1 MKKTNLPFVY
11 NTKIIET
18 PTTKEIYFYEKPI
31 FSKSNSNTEISKDT
45 KANEPKQNKRQTF
58 DEMSATNQYDSLKR
72 KQKHY
77 EQMRWEIARI
87 VDCNFDS
94 KTKFVTLTFKD
105 NIQDINQTN
114 TNFKYFIQRLN
125 YHLYDTKIQSLKY
138 IATWEKQKRGAIHY
152 HVIFFDFPYIAKETL
167 RKLWTHGFIKINRI
181 DVDGKEN
188 RGRYLSKYFSKDL
201 ELKEHKKKA
210 FFKSQNLKLPNVKK
224 LILTDDIL
232 QDLAEEKVIY
242 QKEYMRKSYDE
253 KALSLTGYPLT
264 ESKVTYLKIKKGRGT
279 QCKGG
284 IYEC

>member
-1 MKKTNLPFVY
+1 VKKTNIPFVY

-31 FSKSNSNTEISKDT
+31 YSKSDSNTKISKDN
-45 KANEPKQNKRQTF
+45 KANETKQNKRQTF
-58 DEMSATNQYDSLKR
+58 DEMSARNQYDSLKR

-87 VDCNFDS
+87 VDCNFDN
-94 KTKFVTLTFKD
+94 KTKFVTLTFKE

-125 YHLYDTKIQSLKY
+125 YHLYNTKIQSLKY

-167 RKLWTHGFIKINRI
+167 QKLWTHGFIKINRI
-181 DVDGKEN
+181 DVDSKEN

-210 FFKSQNLKLPNVKK
+210 FFKSQNLRLPTLQKIFSTDE
-224 LILTDDIL
+224 ILHSL
-232 QDLAEEKVIY
+232 SEENIVFT
-242 QKEYMRKSYDE
+242 KEYTRKVYDE
-253 KALSLTGYPLT
+253 KALFTHGYPL
-264 ESKVTYLKIKKGRGT
+264 SDSNVLYIKINKSVNSLCERG
-279 QCKGG
+279 CPH
-284 IYEC
+284 E